1 MEELLAGAERMIES
15 ASSPEQALERA
26 KGGGYDVI
34 LSDINLNAALSG
46 IDLLR
51 RFKEADPQTE
61 VILISGFG
69 TLETAIEA
77 VRAGAFDYVSK
88 PFDISEVKAAVE
100 RALKRRS
107 RGAAPPPSRAQE
119 PLRPDELIGT
129 SGAMLAVY
137 KLIAQATGG
146 DAPVLITG
154 ETGTGKELV
163 ARAIH
168 RHGRRAE
175 QPFVPVNC
183 GALPEGLLESEL
195 FGHLRGAFTGAV
207 SDKKGLFEQAHGGTI
222 LLDEIGEMPPPVQVR
237 LLRALERGEVRPVG
251 ASQVRRVDVRVIA
264 ATHRDLERAV
274 GEGAFRQDLFYRL
287 NVLRIRVPPLRQRG
301 GDVPLLAAHFL
312 RLAASGTAVR
322 CELSGEVV
330 AALQAYA
337 WPGNVRELEN
347 VMRRLAAGRGGVF
360 EVDDL
365 PAELRAA
372 PPRFE
377 EGALTEDLPSL
388 DELERRYLLH
398 VLKHVEGNKSR
409 AADLLGID
417 RRTLYRMVERFGI
430 DPKDGA

>member
-1 MEELLAGAERMIES
+1 MRRLLVVDDDPETCRFMEELLAGADREIES
-15 ASSPEQALERA
+15 ARSPEQALLRSR
-26 KGGGYDVI
+26 GGGYDVI

-107 RGAAPPPSRAQE
+107 RGAPRPLPREPE

-129 SGAMLAVY
+129 SGAMLSVY

-168 RHGRRAE
+168 RHGRRAQ

-222 LLDEIGEMPPPVQVR
+222 LLDEIGEMPPPV
-237 LLRALERGEVRPVG
+237 
-251 ASQVRRVDVRVIA
+251 
-264 ATHRDLERAV
+264 
-274 GEGAFRQDLFYRL
+274 
-287 NVLRIRVPPLRQRG
+287 
-301 GDVPLLAAHFL
+301 
-312 RLAASGTAVR
+312 
-322 CELSGEVV
+322 
-330 AALQAYA
+330 
-337 WPGNVRELEN
+337 
-347 VMRRLAAGRGGVF
+347 
-360 EVDDL
+360 
-365 PAELRAA
+365 
-372 PPRFE
+372 
-377 EGALTEDLPSL
+377 
-388 DELERRYLLH
+388 
-398 VLKHVEGNKSR
+398 
-409 AADLLGID
+409 
-417 RRTLYRMVERFGI
+417 
-430 DPKDGA
+430 